1 VSSFCEA
8 KKTGHFL
15 KPIGLENEHVE
26 SSDIETEQA
35 VWPGGI
41 FQGHFL
47 AIWLN

>member
-26 SSDIETEQA
+26 SSDIDKTE
-35 VWPGGI
+35 VIHEIFIYSSNPNLSGG
-41 FQGHFL
+41 
-47 AIWLN
+47 